1 MFPIKYT
8 KKLASQLFSRQ
19 KKNKSEH
26 DISLKILQNSGKFDA
41 TWYLSEYDD
50 IAKEPYWSVNP
61 ALHYLLNGAN
71 EGRDPNSWFD
81 SQWYLLTNP
90 DVATQEMNPL
100 LHYVL
105 HGAKEKR
112 LPNPYKDLDSNK
124 KSSSK
129 IWHIQR
135 RLAGHLWGGL
145 SAPALV
151 ELEEIKTDEKVKSSE
166 RWLAA
171 WHQARWF
178 YFLGDLDKAFEIAIE
193 MDECLPANSKL
204 VESVYLKSF
213 CLFSFDKPIEASQI
227 IQNHLNDNPDDSD
240 AYFALANAFPH
251 DDSERLKCINSAYA
265 LLNYLPIAL
274 KDDSSPLSFSNIV
287 SFVPEFV
294 SGEKRVSIIMPVYS
308 AQDHLHIAVESLLN
322 QTYKNIEVIIV
333 DDCSPDDTF
342 ALAKA
347 FAQRDKRV
355 MAVQQVTNGGAYSA
369 RNTGLKYAS
378 GDFITTHDSDDWSH
392 PQKIET
398 QINYFTEHPEKVGI
412 CACWIRAR
420 QDMFFTQNWRPNNA
434 LIHWSHSSFMFK
446 RKVYEVLGGWD
457 NVRVGGDTE
466 FIWRM
471 KSHYGDASYALIAEN
486 VPLAIAL
493 DDEGSLTRTKLTHVK
508 TVYFGLR
515 HIYREICSWWHREAK
530 SRGLVLDINSDFSR
544 ASIPVPTAMVDRTG
558 AHVQVDVLLISD
570 FTNDDMSNHIYK
582 IIELFKSEG
591 IVFGLFHWPNFDNSP
606 SSLTGRYF
614 SSLEGSRVMPVVSG
628 ELLSTKIAVVAEP
641 TLLKYQ
647 VDALPNFATEFESY
661 LLSTNAKEHHLL
673 LEHPLCLDTHRE
685 SLEEITSRLKLMK

>member
-61 ALHYLLNGAN
+61 ALHYLLHGAN

-515 HIYREICSWWHREAK
+515 HIYREICSWWHRSGRLLNIDA
-530 SRGLVLDINSDFSR
+530 INGR
-544 ASIPVPTAMVDRTG
+544 QSIPVPSAMNFRDGRESEVDILF
-558 AHVQVDVLLISD
+558 ASD
-570 FTNDDMSNHIYK
+570 FADDDISLPIYEFLDSPAAENIK
-582 IIELFKSEG
+582 VGF
-591 IVFGLFHWPNFDNSP
+591 FHWPNFTTIP
-606 SSLTGRYF
+606 GRLTDKYF
-614 SSLEGSRVMPVVSG
+614 NFIESGAITPVVSS
-628 ELLSTKIAVVAEP
+628 EKVAVKHIVLVNEKLALYPVDSFVEVISDCRFIALKNKNVDDNLKIKTVLEQKLEIMDP
-641 TLLKYQ
+641 ESLLKLIQ
-647 VDALPNFATEFESY
+647 NF
-661 LLSTNAKEHHLL
+661 K
-673 LEHPLCLDTHRE
+673 
-685 SLEEITSRLKLMK
+685 